1 MGTGKTVTKKRVVKK
16 KAAKKRSPKQR
27 GATDSIGAG
36 LIRWLQMHMSK
47 KKTTK
52 KKAAARGAKLKA
64 KKRPRKMAIK

>member
-1 MGTGKTVTKKRVVKK
+1 MGTGKTITKKRIVKK
-16 KAAKKRSPKQR
+16 KAAKKR